1 MGNKGNFPSACL
13 FFQWV
18 AGIFILAILSGNGVA
33 QNQKHWVGTWAA
45 SQQLVEPQNSLAV
58 DDLRDATLRQIVHL
72 SLGGNEIRVHL
83 SNRFGTA
90 PLKFTSVHVAR
101 AAGPGSSAIDAA
113 TDKALMF
120 SGAPSVI
127 VPAGADYVSDPID
140 FTVAPLSDL
149 AISLYLE
156 QPTQQQ
162 TGHPGARTTTFA
174 VHGNAVSSAELQ
186 DPKKV
191 EHWYFIAGVDVVAP
205 PDATAIVTLGD
216 SITDGHGATENGND
230 RWPDVLAKRLQAATG
245 MQNIAVL
252 NHGIGGNRLLLD
264 GLGPNALARFDHD
277 VIAQAGARFLV
288 VLEGVND
295 LGMLTHAGEVAQAE
309 HDELV
314 HRLSAAYEQI
324 IVRAH
329 AHGIKVYGCTVM
341 PYAGSAFYHP
351 DAVNEVDR
359 QAVNT
364 WIRSPGHFDAVI
376 DLDAVMRDPAQP
388 DHLLPLYDSGD
399 HLHPS
404 PRGYAAMANAIPLSL
419 FVSTPAPKIAFTFDD
434 LPEHGPLPPGET
446 RLQVITKIV
455 SALHAADMPPIYGF
469 VNGIWL
475 DKHPDEIVVLQAW
488 HDAGNPLGNH
498 TWSHM
503 NLSQNTLEKWEADT
517 TRNEPLLNSLMKKNE
532 DWHWLRFPF
541 LAEGD
546 TQQKKAGARAFL
558 AQHGY
563 KAAGVTMSFGD
574 YMWNEPYARCM
585 AKNDQGAVEELKSSY
600 LAAAADDAR
609 FRRELAQRVFGHDIP
624 YVLLMHVGAL
634 DAEMLPQLL
643 EQYRAEGFEFI
654 TLQRAESDPFY
665 RNDIDLTLP
674 VSADMLEQ
682 VAGERGIPFP
692 PRAAPAVNLDRI
704 CR

>member
-1 MGNKGNFPSACL
+1 MNNARFSNAYL
-13 FFQWV
+13 FSRWA
-18 AGIFILAILSGNGVA
+18 AGILILAILSGNGIA
-33 QNQKHWVGTWAA
+33 QIQKHWVGTWAA
-45 SQQLVEPQNSLAV
+45 SQQLVEPQNSLAL
-58 DDLRDATLRQIVHL
+58 DDLRDATLRQVVHV
-72 SLGGNEIRVHL
+72 SLGGSEIRVHI
-83 SNRFGTA
+83 SNRYGTT

-101 AAGPGSSAIDAA
+101 AAGPGSSKIDAES
-113 TDKALMF
+113 DKTLTF

-162 TGHPGARTTTFA
+162 TGHPGARTTTFV
-174 VHGNAVSSAELQ
+174 VHGNAVSAAELQ

-191 EHWYFIAGVDVVAP
+191 EHWYFIAGVDVVVP
-205 PDATAIVTLGD
+205 SDATAIVTLGD

-230 RWPDVLAKRLQAATG
+230 RWPDVLARRLQSAPG
-245 MQNIAVL
+245 MQNVAVL

-277 VIAQAGARFLV
+277 VIAQAGARFLI

-295 LGMLTHAGEVAQAE
+295 LGMLTHAGEVPQAE

-314 HRLSAAYEQI
+314 HRMTAAYEQM

-329 AHGIKVYGCTVM
+329 AHGIKVYGCTIM

-351 DAVNEVDR
+351 DAVNEGDR
-359 QAVNT
+359 QAVNA
-364 WIRSPGHFDAVI
+364 WIRAPGHFDAVI
-376 DLDAVMRDPAQP
+376 DLDAVTRDPAHP
-388 DHLLPLYDSGD
+388 EHLLPQYDSGD

-404 PRGYAAMANAIPLSL
+404 PAGYTAMANAIPLTL
-419 FVSTPAPKIAFTFDD
+419 FVSGAAPKIAFTFDD

-469 VNGIWL
+469 VNGTWL
-475 DKHPDEIVVLQAW
+475 DAHPDEIAVLQAW

-503 NLSQNTLEKWEADT
+503 NLSQNPLEKWEADT
-517 TRNEPLLNSLMKKNE
+517 TRNEPLLSSLMKNE
-532 DWHWLRFPF
+532 DWHLLRFPF

-546 TQQKKAGARAFL
+546 TPEKKAGARAFL
-558 AQHGY
+558 AQRGY

-585 AKNDQGAVEELKSSY
+585 EKGDQGAVEQLKSSY
-600 LAAAADDAR
+600 LAAAADDAK
-609 FRRELAQRVFGHDIP
+609 FRRELAQRTFGHDIP

-643 EQYRAEGFEFI
+643 AQYKAEGFEFV
-654 TLQRAESDPFY
+654 TLQQAESDPFY

-682 VAGERGIPFP
+682 AAGERGIPFP
-692 PRAAPAVNLDRI
+692 KRAAPAVNLDQI